1 MFEDDDDIRSEYSS
15 VKSDQI
21 FDRECQ
27 GKITNKINELYSE
40 LLILLTHNMN
50 IKDLAFQYEDFDFIA

>member
-21 FDRECQ
+21 FDREYQ

-40 LLILLTHNMN
+40 LLILLTHNIN

>member
-21 FDRECQ
+21 FDREYQ

-50 IKDLAFQYEDFDFIA
+50 IKDLAF